1 MVYSLIDGYVKNL
14 LTVSSGHDK
23 KRKYFQLALQ
33 SMDEEIR
40 CASFLPKKYKLLS
53 KTQNNDTGC
62 ELKFLGYNDK
72 EKLIIGG

>member
-1 MVYSLIDGYVKNL
+1 
-14 LTVSSGHDK
+14 
-23 KRKYFQLALQ
+23 
-33 SMDEEIR
+33 MDEEIR
-40 CASFLPKKYKLLS
+40 CATFLPKKYKLLS